1 MGDFEDG
8 NLAWEYL
15 QALAEVSDDSDGLTR
30 TFLSPAHARAKLLVA
45 SWMRSAGMFVY
56 EDAAGNLIGR
66 LAAEDPDAPVFT
78 CGSHIDTVR
87 NAGRFDGAL
96 GIVLAVLA
104 AAHIGRSGGTL
115 GQHLEVVA
123 FCDEEGVRFGST
135 YLGSKCYAGTLKA
148 PDLETR
154 DEFGVSIGEAM
165 AAYQP
170 VFSPPPHRARQSG
183 YVEVH
188 IEQGPV
194 LEKMGLALGVAT
206 GIAGQ
211 TRARVVVKG
220 TSGHAGTTP
229 MSMRRDALA
238 GAAECVLMVERL
250 ASVVPDL
257 VATVGELRVRN
268 PAGNVIPGNV
278 EFSIDVRHPDNR
290 IRLRF
295 CRDLFA
301 EVETNLAARNLDV
314 RIEFPMIQPAVQC
327 DAALTDALANAVA
340 ICQNGAC
347 PRLVSGAGHDVVAMA
362 EVTGAALL
370 FVRCRAGL
378 SHHPDEYCSPDDVA
392 MALHVLSGFLEDTV
406 LP

>member
-15 QALAEVSDDSDGLTR
+15 QALADVSDDTDGLTR
-30 TFLSPAHARAKLLVA
+30 TFLSAAHARAKLLVA
-45 SWMRSAGMFVY
+45 SWMRSAGMSVY

-66 LAAEDPDAPVFT
+66 LAAEAPDAPVFT

-96 GIVLAVLA
+96 GVVLAILA
-104 AAHIGRSGGTL
+104 AAHIARSGRVL
-115 GQHLEVVA
+115 GHHLEVVA
-123 FCDEEGVRFGST
+123 FSDEEGVRFGTT
-135 YLGSKCYAGTLKA
+135 YLGSKFYAGTLRA
-148 PDLETR
+148 PDLETC
-154 DEFGVSIGEAM
+154 DGFGVSIGEAM
-165 AAYQP
+165 AAHQP
-170 VFSPPPHRARQSG
+170 VFPPPPDRSRQSG

-206 GIAGQ
+206 AIAGQ
-211 TRARVVVKG
+211 MRARVVVEG
-220 TSGHAGTTP
+220 ISGHAGTTP

-238 GAAECVLMVERL
+238 GAAQCVLMVERL

-268 PAGNVIPGNV
+268 PAGNVIAGNV
-278 EFSIDVRHPDNR
+278 EFSVDVRHPDNL
-290 IRLRF
+290 IRLRC

-301 EVETNLAARNLDV
+301 EVEKILGARDLDV
-314 RIEFPMIQPAVQC
+314 HIEFPMIQPAVQC
-327 DAALTDALANAVA
+327 DAALTNALASAVA
-340 ICQNGAC
+340 IGQDGTC

-378 SHHPDEYCSPDDVA
+378 SHHPDEYCSPQDVG
-392 MALHVLSGFLEDTV
+392 MALHVLSGFLEDTL